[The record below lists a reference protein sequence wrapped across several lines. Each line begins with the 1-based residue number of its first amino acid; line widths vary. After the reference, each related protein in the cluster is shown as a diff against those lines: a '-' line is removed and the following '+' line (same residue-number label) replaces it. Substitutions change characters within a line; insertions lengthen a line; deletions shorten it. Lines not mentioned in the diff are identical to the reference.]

1 MIMIFRHQ
9 QYSYKYY
16 VILKLFLDFPL
27 YVMFVCFSIRTHL
40 DQSIV
45 KKGRFCCQRH
55 LKVAVR
61 TEKRSSTG
69 ERNINTIIVKT
80 TQSTLLNK
88 F

>member
-9 QYSYKYY
+9 QYLYKYY
-16 VILKLFLDFPL
+16 LILKLFLNFPL

-61 TEKRSSTG
+61 TEKDHQLVKEISTPSS
-69 ERNINTIIVKT
+69 
-80 TQSTLLNK
+80 
-88 F
+88 